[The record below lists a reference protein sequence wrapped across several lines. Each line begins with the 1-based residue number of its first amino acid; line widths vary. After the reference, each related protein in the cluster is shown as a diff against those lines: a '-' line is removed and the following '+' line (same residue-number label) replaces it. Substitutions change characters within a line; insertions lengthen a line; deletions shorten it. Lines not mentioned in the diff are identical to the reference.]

1 MKIIIEKFQKLIANQ
16 EMTKLR
22 EELLRMNEVDAADLI
37 EQLDTEQT
45 ILVFRLLPKGLA
57 AEVFSNLESEAQQLI
72 ISAITDTELSRI
84 MDGLFMDDAVD
95 MLEEMPA
102 NVVKRVLANTSPE
115 SRNMMNQLLKYP
127 ENSVGSIMT
136 VELFDLKGDL
146 TVGQAIQRIRTKGDG
161 SELIYNCYVTDK
173 QRKLEGVITLRELL
187 TANDDQIVSEIMTP
201 DVITAHTTED
211 QEEAARRIMRYD
223 FLALPVVDGEGR
235 LVGIVTV
242 DDVMDVMEAEATE
255 DFERMAAMT
264 PSEKPYLKTSPLSL
278 ANKRIGWL
286 LFLMVSGMI
295 TGGILGKYEAAF
307 AAMPLLVTFIPM
319 LTDTGGNAGS
329 QSSTLIIRGMV
340 VGEITMGDW
349 FKVFWKELRVSL
361 LVGSVLSAAN
371 FIRLIITYPGQ
382 YMMAL
387 TVALAMYATVILAK
401 TVGGILPMVAK
412 LFKADP
418 AIMASPLITTI
429 VDAIS
434 LIIYFTL
441 AELLLGL

>member
-1 MKIIIEKFQKLIANQ
+1 MKIIAQKFQELIANQ
-16 EMTKLR
+16 EMAKMR

-37 EQLDTEQT
+37 EELETDQAT
-45 ILVFRLLPKGLA
+45 LVFRALPKELA
-57 AEVFSNLESEAQQLI
+57 AEVFSNLEAETQQQI
-72 ISAITDTELSRI
+72 ISSITDKELSGI
-84 MDGLFMDDAVD
+84 MGELFMDDAVD

-102 NVVKRVLANTSPE
+102 SVVKRVLRNTSPE
-115 SRNMMNQLLKYP
+115 SRTQINQLLRYA

-136 VELFDLKGDL
+136 VEFFDLKADM
-146 TVGQAIQRIRTKGDG
+146 TVKQAITRVRTKGDD
-161 SELIYNCYVTDK
+161 SESIYNCFVIDR

-187 TANDDQIVSEIMTP
+187 LAQDDELIENLMTP
-201 DVITAHTTED
+201 EVITAHTTED
-211 QEEAARRIMRYD
+211 REEAARRLQRYG
-223 FLALPVVDGEGR
+223 FLSMPVVDGEGR

-264 PSEKPYLKTSPLSL
+264 PSEKPYLKTSPVKL

-286 LFLMVSGMI
+286 LFLMISGMI

-340 VGEITMGDW
+340 VGEIGMRDLP
-349 FKVFWKELRVSL
+349 KVLWKELRVSL
-361 LVGSVLSAAN
+361 LVGAILSVVN
-371 FIRLIITYPGQ
+371 FGRLILFYPGQ
-382 YMMAL
+382 YMMSL

-401 TVGGILPMVAK
+401 TVGGVLPMIAK
-412 LFKADP
+412 AFKADP

-434 LIIYFTL
+434 LVLYFTL